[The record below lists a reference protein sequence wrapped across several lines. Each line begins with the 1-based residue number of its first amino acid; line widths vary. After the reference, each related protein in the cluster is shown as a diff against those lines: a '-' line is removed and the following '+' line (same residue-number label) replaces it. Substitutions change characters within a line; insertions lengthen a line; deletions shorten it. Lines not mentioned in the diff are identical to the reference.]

1 MCHCRV
7 IYHDLFCQLQHRHD
21 SAFAQRST
29 EPLERTHT
37 QEHKLLK
44 HPELMMVLINMLDL

>member
-1 MCHCRV
+1 MCHCRA

-29 EPLERTHT
+29 APLERTHT

-44 HPELMMVLINMLDL
+44 HPELVMVLINMMDV